1 VENLRDYKKPVFTQ
15 KHFCVIAEIFRES
28 RQNLENPI
36 QILNRFIETFEK
48 DNKKF
53 SRKKFD
59 KAVYR
64 QLP

>member
-1 VENLRDYKKPVFTQ
+1 MRDYKKPIFTQ

-36 QILNRFIETFEK
+36 QILDRFIGYFEI
-48 DNKKF
+48 DSKKF
-53 SRKKFD
+53 SLKKFY